1 MCLFSL
7 LRLFDELFDIINDNP
22 FLTLWKTSA
31 FDAIL
36 NYFDSKTFSQLFRKN
51 YFPNLAYCGQRK
63 GGLCNCLVSAKIVL
77 LTKDLS
83 VYIGYVK
90 KCGKFYFVSKQK
102 TFQRKTTRHRLFSI
116 LNCGISRHSML
127 HFSLKLA
134 SHCYFKLLIEENW
147 SWVEK
152 PFQIKFF
159 FSEIMQI
166 LVCFYFIYWPT

>member
-1 MCLFSL
+1 MLLWPYCVLFWWQN
-7 LRLFDELFDIINDNP
+7 LFQE
-22 FLTLWKTSA
+22 S
-31 FDAIL
+31 
-36 NYFDSKTFSQLFRKN
+36 
-51 YFPNLAYCGQRK
+51 YFPNLVYCGQRK

-102 TFQRKTTRHRLFSI
+102 TFQRKTTRHWLFSI

-147 SWVEK
+147 NWVEK
-152 PFQIKFF
+152 PFQIKFSRTI
-159 FSEIMQI
+159 FSEIMEI
-166 LVCFYFIYWPT
+166 GTDFFYFNYWPT